1 MFTEFKDL
9 SPVNLKIFENTEED
23 FRYLNSNQIQE
34 KDISRAVQYLK
45 NAYLSDVSL
54 HEKMHGYTY
63 FEPLSS
69 SSFLIL
75 SFYRENVLVTQSVS
89 MCFQIGIISSL
100 FKASLSLSLSL
111 SPVPSGK

>member
-1 MFTEFKDL
+1 MNCL
-9 SPVNLKIFENTEED
+9 YNNSILHVED
-23 FRYLNSNQIQE
+23 FRYSNFNQIQE
-34 KDISRAVQYLK
+34 KVFLRAVQYLE

-63 FEPLSS
+63 SEPLSS

-100 FKASLSLSLSL
+100 SMGSLSLSL
-111 SPVPSGK
+111 SPLP

>member
-1 MFTEFKDL
+1 MMNCL
-9 SPVNLKIFENTEED
+9 YN
-23 FRYLNSNQIQE
+23 NSILHVGYSNFNQIQE
-34 KDISRAVQYLK
+34 KVFLRAVQYLE

-63 FEPLSS
+63 SEPLSS

-100 FKASLSLSLSL
+100 SMGSLSLSL
-111 SPVPSGK
+111 SPLP